1 MNFDLMTKPIP
12 TTFSVNII
20 ATFAGIANKLEGV
33 L

>member
-12 TTFSVNII
+12 TTFMFRLI
-20 ATFAGIANKLEGV
+20 ATFAGIANGLEGV

>member
-12 TTFSVNII
+12 TTFMLRLI
-20 ATFAGIANKLEGV
+20 AIFVGIANIPEGV